1 MTEKGR
7 AYHRRVRG
15 NRHNICPA
23 GGDQLS
29 MPIGQLDNDLRFII
43 CVDMSDNFQRLV
55 VQGVVRSGDPDA
67 LYVSVIQ

>member
-1 MTEKGR
+1 
-7 AYHRRVRG
+7 
-15 NRHNICPA
+15 
-23 GGDQLS
+23 
-29 MPIGQLDNDLRFII
+29 MPVGQFDNDLRFII